1 MCRVNF
7 WSFQYKKD
15 TDLLRLI
22 QQQAEKVIKALEH
35 LYEERLRETNAQGGL
50 ISVYEYLKGE
60 QKLN

>member
-1 MCRVNF
+1 MCWVNS

-15 TDLLRLI
+15 TDLLGLI

>member
-1 MCRVNF
+1 MCWVNF
-7 WSFQYKKD
+7 WSFQCKKD